1 MPQLKELFQPLQIGK
16 MEIKNRLTMSCM
28 AAGITLDP
36 TGRATPEMIAYFVE
50 RAKTGPGMMGI
61 GAGSVL
67 PPTKTPIYPLA
78 LHDDEY
84 IDALKAFVDAVHQHD
99 TKFGIQLWN
108 GGIQGDGVQLSPS
121 GIGVNVKVVGSDVVV
136 PTVMSVADI
145 QQAVQHFADGA
156 ERCAQAGF
164 DFVEIHAGHG
174 YLISTFMTPFF
185 NRREDA
191 YGGSF
196 ENRTRFLLEVL
207 RAVKARVGDRI
218 TVGVK
223 INGDDC
229 LPKDGWTLDDACR
242 IAPILQQEGADY
254 LTITAGVMGSPRL
267 TVPPMYEKQGCFADY
282 ATAIKQHV
290 SIPVLSVGRIKSPAM
305 ANEMIK
311 AGEIDAVAMGRPFI
325 ADPQIVEKARNDQL
339 EDVRPCLADCRGC
352 LDQQMRAIQRKEK
365 ITTSC
370 IVNPRMGRELD
381 CIDIKDAKKDQPRK
395 VLVVGAGCSG
405 MEAARAAAYA
415 GHQVVLVEKRGWT
428 GGQIRLAAMMPGRH
442 EIGDILPWY
451 DRQLAQLGVDVRL
464 NTSADAALL
473 DALKPDVVVVA
484 TGSLPKVPQ
493 DFLESLYNVSNIEV
507 HLADEMLEEK
517 VDITGKNIVVV
528 GGEQIGMQLS
538 DYLSEKGQTVTVVE
552 EHGHFAQKMAG
563 NDRWYLTNRIA
574 QKGVKRLKNVSK
586 IEVLPEDDVWLTI
599 GGERTQM
606 PGVDTIVMTSDRQP
620 DRSFAEVA
628 EKMGYETHVIGDA
641 SDVLTEDGGTIFSS
655 LAQGYDLGRQL

>member
-1 MPQLKELFQPLQIGK
+1 MPQLKELFQPLKIGK

-156 ERCAQAGF
+156 ERCAQSGF

-451 DRQLAQLGVDVRL
+451 DRQLAQLGVDLRL

-473 DALKPDVVVVA
+473 DNLKPDVVVVA